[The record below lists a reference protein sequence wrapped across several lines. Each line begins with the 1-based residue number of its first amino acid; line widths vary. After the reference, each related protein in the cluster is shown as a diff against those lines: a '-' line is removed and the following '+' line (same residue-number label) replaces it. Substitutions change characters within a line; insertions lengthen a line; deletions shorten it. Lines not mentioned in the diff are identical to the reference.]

1 MGAPRVRMLSN
12 LLLPRSKL
20 RRRFPSHALTAI
32 EHAIEASEQKHRAE
46 VRVVIETTLD
56 VRALWRT
63 HSVHDR
69 ALEVFAEHSVANTW
83 ERNGVLIYVLL
94 AECAVD
100 IVADSGFD
108 GLVTDGEWQH
118 VCTLIKREFARGR
131 YRDGVLLGI
140 EEATTLL
147 VRAFPASGPNMN
159 EQRDRPAVL

>member
-1 MGAPRVRMLSN
+1 MGARRVSRLSN

-32 EHAIEASEQKHRAE
+32 EDAIHASEQKHRAE
-46 VRVVIETTLD
+46 VRVVIEMALD

-63 HSVHDR
+63 RTVHDR
-69 ALEVFAEHSVANTW
+69 AVEVFAQHAVANTS
-83 ERNGVLIYVLL
+83 ESNGVLIYVLL

-100 IVADSGFD
+100 IVADRGFD
-108 GLVTDGEWQH
+108 GCVTDAEWQH
-118 VCTLIKREFARGR
+118 VCTLVKQEFARGR

-140 EEATTLL
+140 EEVTALL
-147 VRAFPASGPNMN
+147 VRAFPASGPATN